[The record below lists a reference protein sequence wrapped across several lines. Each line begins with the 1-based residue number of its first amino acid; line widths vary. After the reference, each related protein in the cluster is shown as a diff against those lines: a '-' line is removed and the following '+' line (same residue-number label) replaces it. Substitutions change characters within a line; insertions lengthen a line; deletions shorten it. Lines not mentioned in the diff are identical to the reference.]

1 MQFANE
7 KDSELD
13 VLRAMVEEADKKTV
27 QLSQDLEDERR
38 KVEDLTFQLE
48 ENKIFHDDLEVRVI
62 QMMPIIRFTRCKKN
76 II

>member
-62 QMMPIIRFTRCKKN
+62 QMMSIIRFTLCKKN